1 MVCKVFVTLQTILYN
16 IYNNTTLKT
25 NRLITLCALIVLG
38 AASLQAQVITDPIFN
53 RFKLE
58 ARADLEYH
66 SVDRELTGSINSHPR
81 GFNGRYF
88 NLHVGG
94 NLTPEVSYYFR
105 QRIIA
110 KEGTVSLFDNTDFL
124 YVNYQPT
131 EHWMFRLGKDAIAVG
146 GFEYDAP
153 PIDVLFSTVYWDNFY
168 CFQLGGAAAYRSA
181 DGSHTLML
189 QVANSPYVHY
199 NAFGDKELGKEWQR
213 GLLAYSLFY
222 SGTVGHLHM
231 LYSTNLF
238 ERPDHG
244 YMNYIAIGN
253 KLVYD
258 RWDIYLD
265 LIHRAHGYSDWGNN
279 FAIVSC
285 FNFQLTPS
293 FNLFAKGGYEQN
305 RSDKSVDGM
314 GIKGRFDCLVPE
326 GESFTTYGLGFELRP
341 TFCRDLR
348 IHGYVASRHHTAL
361 DRPSDNSLFVNG
373 GITWD
378 MDIHAIVT
386 QRMKQNQ

>member
-1 MVCKVFVTLQTILYN
+1 M
-16 IYNNTTLKT
+16 KT
-25 NRLITLCALIVLG
+25 NRLLSFCIVLLLG
-38 AASLQAQVITDPIFN
+38 AAQLRAQVITEPIFN

-58 ARADLEYH
+58 ARADADLRYL
-66 SVDRELTGSINSHPR
+66 DNGKG
-81 GFNGRYF
+81 GFDHRHGLHGRYF
-88 NLHVGG
+88 NLLVSG

-110 KEGTVSLFDNTDFL
+110 QEGSVSMFDNTDFL
-124 YVNYQPT
+124 YVNYQPSP
-131 EHWMFRLGKDAIAVG
+131 HWMFRLGKDAIAVG

-181 DGSHTLML
+181 DGKHTLML

-199 NAFGDKELGKEWQR
+199 NAFGAAELGNEWQR

-222 SGTVGHLHM
+222 SGNVGHLHM
-231 LYSTNLF
+231 LYSANLF

-244 YMNYIAIGN
+244 YMNYLAVGN

-265 LIHRAHGYSDWGNN
+265 LIHHAHDYNDWGNN
-279 FAIVSC
+279 FAVVSC

-293 FNLFAKGGYEQN
+293 LNLFAKGGYEQN
-305 RSDKSVDGM
+305 RSDKAITNFENSVGL
-314 GIKGRFDCLVPE
+314 FDCLLPA
-326 GESFTTYGLGFELRP
+326 GESFSVYCLGFELRP
-341 TFCRDLR
+341 QFCRDMR
-348 IHGYVASRHHTAL
+348 IHGYVASRHHTQVDA
-361 DRPSDNSLFVNG
+361 PSGNSLFVNG

-386 QRMKQNQ
+386 QRMKQNR

>member
-1 MVCKVFVTLQTILYN
+1 
-16 IYNNTTLKT
+16 LKT
-25 NRLITLCALIVLG
+25 NRLTLLIILLSAG
-38 AASLQAQVITDPIFN
+38 IALQAQVITDPIFS

-58 ARADLEYH
+58 ARADLDYQYRSLAAEGATRYPH
-66 SVDRELTGSINSHPR
+66 

-88 NLHVGG
+88 NLLVGG

-105 QRIIA
+105 QRVIA
-110 KEGTVSLFDNTDFL
+110 KEGGVSLFDNTDFL
-124 YVNYQPT
+124 YVNYQPST
-131 EHWMFRLGKDAIAVG
+131 HWMFRLGKDAIAVG

-168 CFQLGGAAAYRSA
+168 CFQLGASAAYRSA

-189 QVANSPYVHY
+189 QISNSPYVHH
-199 NAFGDKELGKEWQR
+199 NAFGVSEQGSEWQR
-213 GLLAYSLFY
+213 GLYGYSIFY
-222 SGTVGHLHM
+222 SGTAGHLRM
-231 LYSTNLF
+231 LCSANLF

-244 YMNYIAIGN
+244 YMNYLALGG

-265 LIHRAHGYSDWGNN
+265 LIHRAHDYNDWGNN
-279 FAIVSC
+279 LAVVSC

-293 FNLFAKGGYEQN
+293 LNLFAKGAYEQN
-305 RSDKSVDGM
+305 RSDKAVDGF
-314 GIKGRFDCLVPE
+314 GLLDGRFDCLVPV

-341 TFCRDLR
+341 VFCRDVR
-348 IHGYVASRHHTAL
+348 IHGFVASRHHTAL
-361 DRPSDNSLFVNG
+361 GSPSDNTLFLNC

-386 QRMKQNQ
+386 QRLKQNR

>member
-1 MVCKVFVTLQTILYN
+1 M
-16 IYNNTTLKT
+16 KT
-25 NRLITLCALIVLG
+25 KRLLLFSLALLAG
-38 AASLQAQVITDPIFN
+38 SAALRAQVITEPIFS

-58 ARADLEYH
+58 ARADLDYQYR
-66 SVDRELTGSINSHPR
+66 SLNSPDAMRYPH

-88 NLHVGG
+88 NLLVGG

-124 YVNYQPT
+124 YINYQPT
-131 EHWMFRLGKDAIAVG
+131 DHWMFRLGKDAIAVG

-153 PIDVLFSTVYWDNFY
+153 PIDVLFSTIYWDNFY
-168 CFQLGGAAAYRSA
+168 CFQLGGAAAFRSV
-181 DGSHTLML
+181 DGKHTLML

-199 NAFGDKELGKEWQR
+199 NAFGPTEQGSEWQR

-231 LYSTNLF
+231 LYSANLF
-238 ERPDHG
+238 ERPDNN
-244 YMNYIAIGN
+244 YMNYLAVGN

-258 RWDIYLD
+258 RWDLYLD
-265 LIHRAHGYSDWGNN
+265 LIHHAHDYDDWGNN
-279 FAIVSC
+279 FALVSC

-293 FNLFAKGGYEQN
+293 LNLFAKGAYEQN
-305 RSDKSVDGM
+305 RSDKAIVNFENRVGL
-314 GIKGRFDCLVPE
+314 FDCLLPA
-326 GESFTTYGLGFELRP
+326 GTSYTTYGLGFELRP
-341 TFCRDLR
+341 AFCRDMR

-361 DRPSDNSLFVNG
+361 GIPSENTLFLNA

>member
-1 MVCKVFVTLQTILYN
+1 M
-16 IYNNTTLKT
+16 KT
-25 NRLITLCALIVLG
+25 KRLLTLCTLIIWG
-38 AASLQAQVITDPIFN
+38 AVSLQAQVITEPIFN

-58 ARADLEYH
+58 ARADLDYQ
-66 SVDRELTGSINSHPR
+66 SLDNRTVAGTRHPR

-124 YVNYQPT
+124 YINYQPN

-168 CFQLGGAAAYRSA
+168 CFQLGGAAAYRSV
-181 DGSHTLML
+181 DGKHTLML
-189 QVANSPYVHY
+189 QVANSPYVY
-199 NAFGDKELGKEWQR
+199 YGAFTNLTGATELGQEWQR

-222 SGTVGHLHM
+222 SGSAGHLHM
-231 LYSTNLF
+231 LYSANLL
-238 ERPDHG
+238 ERPDHS
-244 YMNYIAIGN
+244 YMNYLAVGN

-265 LIHRAHGYSDWGNN
+265 LIHRAHSFDDWGNN
-279 FAIVSC
+279 FAVVSC
-285 FNFQLTPS
+285 LNFQITPS
-293 FNLFAKGGYEQN
+293 LNLFAKGAYEQN
-305 RSDKSVDGM
+305 RSEKAVDGM
-314 GIKGRFDCLVPE
+314 GVVRGRFDCLVPE
-326 GESFTTYGLGFELRP
+326 GTSFTTYGLGFELRP
-341 TFCRDLR
+341 QFCRDMR
-348 IHGYVASRHHTAL
+348 IHGYIAERHHTL
-361 DRPSDNSLFVNG
+361 VNQPSDNSLFVNC

-386 QRMKQNQ
+386 QRMKKNQ